1 MAKKRRF
8 PFGFGFD
15 DDDFFGR
22 NIFDEIERM
31 MKEMRGLDMNE
42 LEKKSRK
49 GKSFVMGYSITIGP
63 DGKPVIR
70 EFGDKPTITPKGTE
84 DKREPLVDIIEEKNK
99 IKVIAELP
107 GVSKADIELNATE
120 KNLEIK
126 VENAERKYYKSV
138 ELPAK
143 IKPDTADA
151 KYNNG
156 VLEVSIEKKEPSKE
170 EKKGKKI
177 NIK

>member
-1 MAKKRRF
+1 MAKKRRH

-15 DDDFFGR
+15 DDFFGR
-22 NIFDEIERM
+22 DIFEEMERM
-31 MKEMRGLDMNE
+31 MKEMRGLNMDD
-42 LEKKSRK
+42 LEKRARE
-49 GKSFVMGYSITIGP
+49 GKSFVRGYSITVGP
-63 DGKPVIR
+63 DGKPVVR
-70 EFGDKPTITPKGTE
+70 EFGDKPTVTPKGTE
-84 DKREPLVDIIEEKNK
+84 EKREPLVDIIEEKNK

-107 GVSKADIELNATE
+107 GVSKADIDLNATE

-126 VENAERKYYKSV
+126 VENAERKYYKSI

-170 EKKGKKI
+170 EKKGRRI